1 LIQKQFEHLVACNQ
15 IFMDCGAGLDGLDTV
30 GRETIDTGKSVVLKR
45 ALFYGDVLRAR
56 LLLEGHQAEG
66 EEPGSA
72 VQTGYIEKQH
82 EMRRVFQD
90 VSGKCVMEGNIHV

>member
-1 LIQKQFEHLVACNQ
+1 
-15 IFMDCGAGLDGLDTV
+15 MDCGAGLDGLGSV
-30 GRETIDTGKSVVLKR
+30 GRETIDTGKSVVLK
-45 ALFYGDVLRAR
+45 RAR

>member
-1 LIQKQFEHLVACNQ
+1 
-15 IFMDCGAGLDGLDTV
+15 MDCGAGLDGLDTV

-72 VQTGYIEKQH
+72 VQTGYIGYIEKQH

-90 VSGKCVMEGNIHV
+90 VSGKCVMEGNIMKHSCMTPLEVRWL